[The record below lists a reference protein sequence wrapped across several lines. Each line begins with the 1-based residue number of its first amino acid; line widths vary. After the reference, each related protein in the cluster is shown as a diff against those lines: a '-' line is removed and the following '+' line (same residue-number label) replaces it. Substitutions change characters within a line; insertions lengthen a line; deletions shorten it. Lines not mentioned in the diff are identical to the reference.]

1 MYSHYNTNE
10 MLFIQSLIKQGD
22 KRAIDSVEAGISL
35 KSRQLSL
42 ENSRLKLLKSKL
54 ELSNF
59 LWLDNAIP
67 MELSDILF
75 PEQQIENNQG
85 NLKN

>member
-1 MYSHYNTNE
+1 VC
-10 MLFIQSLIKQGD
+10 G
-22 KRAIDSVEAGISL
+22 
-35 KSRQLSL
+35 SRYKFEKPSTKFR
-42 ENSRLKLLKSKL
+42 NSRLKLLKSKL

-75 PEQQIENNQG
+75 PEQQIENTLG

>member
-1 MYSHYNTNE
+1 
-10 MLFIQSLIKQGD
+10 LIKQGD
-22 KRAIDSVEAGISL
+22 KKAIDSVEAGISL

-75 PEQQIENNQG
+75 PEQQIENTIG